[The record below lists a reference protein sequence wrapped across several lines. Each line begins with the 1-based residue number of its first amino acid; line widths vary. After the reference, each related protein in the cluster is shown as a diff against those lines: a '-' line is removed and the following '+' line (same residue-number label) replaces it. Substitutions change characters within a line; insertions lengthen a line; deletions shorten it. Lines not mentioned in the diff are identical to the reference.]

1 MSDASPFRYRDYRAF
16 WAARLASTIGNT
28 MLVVVIGIHVYD
40 IARASGMSIK
50 EASFWL
56 GMIGIAQF
64 LPLFLLTLVAGYVAD
79 RLDRRWIVRV
89 FIAVEMLCAA
99 ALTALV
105 WLDAMSLVPLFT
117 VAVLLG
123 IGRAFA
129 GPALSAIAPNI
140 VPPAVLPSAIA
151 MNSIAWQAGAIVG
164 PLLGGAA
171 YAISASLTYEA
182 SALLY
187 AVSLGCMLLIRPIP
201 RGDAGKSHPLRAV
214 VEGLAYVRDN
224 KIVLGAIS
232 LDLFAVL
239 LGGATAM
246 LPVYARDILHVG
258 SEGLGALRAAPAVG
272 AALTALLLAHFPL
285 KRQVGVKMFL
295 CVGLFGLATMVFGE
309 SRWMW
314 LSMATLLVIGASD
327 MVSVYVRSSLIQLHT
342 PDAMRGRV
350 SAVSGL
356 FISASNEL
364 GEFRAGLAGAAF
376 GPVLAVV
383 GGGALSV
390 LATGFCAWAFPS
402 LRKADR
408 FVAPDPQILADECG
422 KDVPDVEL
430 PAMVA
435 GLNPQAERA
444 SS

>member
-1 MSDASPFRYRDYRAF
+1 MSGSPFQFRDYRAF
-16 WAARLASTIGNT
+16 WLARLTSTIANT

-40 IARASGMSIK
+40 IARETMTIR

-56 GMIGIAQF
+56 GMVGLAQF
-64 LPLFLLTLVAGYVAD
+64 LPLFLLVLIAGYIAD
-79 RLDRRWIVRV
+79 RVDRRM
-89 FIAVEMLCAA
+89 IARLCIAAEMLCAA
-99 ALTALV
+99 ALALLV
-105 WLDAMSLVPLFT
+105 WFDAMTLVPLFA
-117 VAVLLG
+117 VAIVLG
-123 IGRAFA
+123 ICRAFA
-129 GPALSAIAPNI
+129 GPALAAIAPNL
-140 VPPAVLPSAIA
+140 VPAALLPSAIA
-151 MNSIAWQAGAIVG
+151 LNSIAWQAGSVVG
-164 PLLGGAA
+164 PLIGGGA
-171 YAISASLTYEA
+171 YALSFSLPYEA

-187 AVSLGCMLLIRPIP
+187 AIALAAILIIRPIP
-201 RGDAGKSHPLRAV
+201 RGNAGESHPLRAV
-214 VEGLAYVRDN
+214 IEGLAYVRDN

-272 AALTALLLAHFPL
+272 AALMAFILARRPL
-285 KRQVGVKMFL
+285 KRHVGRKMFV
-295 CVGLFGLATMVFGE
+295 CVGIFAIATIVFGE

-314 LSMATLLVIGASD
+314 LSLLSLFVLGAAD

-350 SAVSGL
+350 SSVSGL

-376 GPVLAVV
+376 GPVAAVV
-383 GGGALSV
+383 GGGV
-390 LATGFCAWAFPS
+390 LALGVTGLCAWAFPS

-408 FVAPDPQILADECG
+408 FVPPDELLLAEAGG
-422 KDVPDVEL
+422 KDRPDVEI
-430 PAMVA
+430 PAMAA
-435 GLNPQAERA
+435 GMKAPERPG
-444 SS
+444 

>member
-1 MSDASPFRYRDYRAF
+1 MAEASPFQFPDYRAF
-16 WAARLASTIGNT
+16 WLARLASTIGNT

-40 IARASGMSIK
+40 IARQTMTI
-50 EASFWL
+50 EQASFWL
-56 GMIGIAQF
+56 GMIGLAQF
-64 LPLFLLTLVAGYVAD
+64 LPLFLLTLIAGYVAD
-79 RLDRRWIVRV
+79 RIDRRWIVRASLV
-89 FIAVEMLCAA
+89 MEMICAA
-99 ALTALV
+99 TLAGLV
-105 WLDAMSLVPLFT
+105 WLDAMSLVPLFG

-123 IGRAFA
+123 VGRAFA
-129 GPALSAIAPNI
+129 GPALGSIAPNL
-140 VPPAVLPSAIA
+140 VPTAILPSAIA
-151 MNSIAWQAGAIVG
+151 LNSIAWQAGSVVG
-164 PLLGGAA
+164 PLIGGAT
-171 YAISASLTYEA
+171 YAFSRSLPYES

-187 AVSLGCMLLIRPIP
+187 AVAVACMMLLRPIP
-201 RGDAGKSHPLRAV
+201 RGNAGESHPLRAV

-272 AALTALLLAHFPL
+272 AALTALVLTRRPL
-285 KRQVGVKMFL
+285 KRHVGVKMFA
-295 CVGLFGLATMVFGE
+295 CVAIFGVATIIFGE
-309 SRWMW
+309 SRLMW
-314 LSMATLLVIGASD
+314 LSLLSLLVLGASD

-364 GEFRAGLAGAAF
+364 GEFRAGLAGSAV
-376 GPVLAVV
+376 GPVAAVV
-383 GGGALSV
+383 GGGALAV
-390 LATGFCAWAFPS
+390 VVTGLCAWAFPS

-408 FVAPDPQILADECG
+408 FVAPDAGIVAEAGG
-422 KDVPDVEL
+422 KDRPDVEAPML
-430 PAMVA
+430 VA
-435 GLNPQAERA
+435 GLEPQIEKGAG
-444 SS
+444 

>member
-1 MSDASPFRYRDYRAF
+1 MSETSPFHYRDYRAF
-16 WAARLASTIGNT
+16 WVARLMSTIANT

-40 IARASGMSIK
+40 IARQTMSIH

-56 GMIGIAQF
+56 GMIGLAQF
-64 LPLFLLTLVAGYVAD
+64 LPLLLLTLVAGYVAD
-79 RLDRRWIVRV
+79 RVDRRWIVRLSL
-89 FIAVEMLCAA
+89 AMEMLGAAGLA
-99 ALTALV
+99 ALL
-105 WLDAMSLVPLFT
+105 WFDAMSLGPLFG

-129 GPALSAIAPNI
+129 MPAQNAIAPNL
-140 VPPAVLPSAIA
+140 VPAAILPSAIA
-151 MNSIAWQAGAIVG
+151 LNSIAWQVGMIAG
-164 PLLGGAA
+164 PLIGGAA
-171 YAISASLTYEA
+171 YALSTALPYEA
-182 SALLY
+182 SASLY
-187 AVSLGCMLLIRPIP
+187 AVSLVAMLLIRPIP
-201 RGDAGKSHPLRAV
+201 LGNAGDSHPLRAV
-214 VEGLAYVRDN
+214 IQGLAYVRDN

-246 LPVYARDILHVG
+246 LPVFARDILHVG

-272 AALTALLLAHFPL
+272 AALTALVLARWPL
-285 KRQVGVKMFL
+285 RRHVGAKMFV
-295 CVGLFGLATMVFGE
+295 CVAIFGLATIVFGE

-314 LSMATLLVIGASD
+314 LSLAALFVLGASD
-327 MVSVYVRSSLIQLHT
+327 MISVYVRSSLIQLHT

-376 GPVLAVV
+376 GPVIAVV
-383 GGGALSV
+383 GGGALAV
-390 LATGFCAWAFPS
+390 AITGLCAWAFPS

-408 FVAPDPQILADECG
+408 FLPPDPEILAEASG
-422 KDVPDVEL
+422 KDRPDFEI
-430 PAMVA
+430 PAMAA
-435 GLNPQAERA
+435 GLNPQAEKGQL
-444 SS
+444 S

>member
-40 IARASGMSIK
+40 IARASGMTIK

-64 LPLFLLTLVAGYVAD
+64 VPLFLLTLVAGYVAD

-99 ALTALV
+99 SLAGLV
-105 WLDAMSLVPLFT
+105 WLDAMTLAPLFT

-129 GPALSAIAPNI
+129 GPALSSIAPNI

-151 MNSIAWQAGAIVG
+151 MNSIAWQAGAIAG

-171 YAISASLTYEA
+171 YAISKSLPYEA
-182 SALLY
+182 SAILY
-187 AVSLGCMLLIRPIP
+187 AVSLACMLLIRPIP
-201 RGDAGKSHPLRAV
+201 RGNAGKSHPLRAV

-246 LPVYARDILHVG
+246 LPVYARDILNVG

-272 AALTALLLAHFPL
+272 AALTALFLARIPL
-285 KRQVGVKMFL
+285 KRHVGVKMFL
-295 CVGLFGLATMVFGE
+295 CVGLFGVATMIFGE

-314 LSMATLLVIGASD
+314 LSLLALFVIGASD
-327 MVSVYVRSSLIQLHT
+327 MISVYVRTSLIQLHT

-376 GPVLAVV
+376 GPILAVV

-408 FVAPDPQILADECG
+408 FVAPDPQILADDCG
-422 KDVPDVEL
+422 KDVADVEL

-444 SS
+444 SP